1 MANVLTFVWIVIAYV
16 VTSTSLM
23 VWTALMLPT
32 QVERAR
38 QRLETRPGRS
48 FVQGLVFWLVTVFF
62 AVSMIKEGK
71 AAPLQLI
78 GWIFM
83 APALA
88 SSVVGG
94 AAFAQLVAARIR
106 PQMAND
112 APLPA
117 LIGGALCTTLSGLL
131 PIIGW
136 VVFLPIVSFMA
147 VGSGAAGIFG
157 GRRAAK
163 RQAQPVTVPSPLQDT
178 SGFLLTEHQ
187 G

>member
-1 MANVLTFVWIVIAYV
+1 MANVLTFVWIIVAYI
-16 VTSTSLM
+16 VTATSLM
-23 VWTALMLPT
+23 VWTALMLPK

-38 QRLETRPGRS
+38 LRLETRPGRS
-48 FVQGLVFWLVTVFF
+48 FGMGLVFWLITVVF
-62 AVSMIKEGK
+62 AVSLIKEGQ

-78 GWIFM
+78 GWALM
-83 APALA
+83 APGLA

-94 AAFAQLVAARIR
+94 AAFAQIIAGRIR
-106 PQMAND
+106 PQMVTD
-112 APLPA
+112 SPLLA

-136 VVFLPIVSFMA
+136 VVFFPVVSMMA
-147 VGSGAAGIFG
+147 IGSGAVGLFG
-157 GRRAAK
+157 GRREAK
-163 RQAQPVTVPSPLQDT
+163 RREQAVAVSPALSDA